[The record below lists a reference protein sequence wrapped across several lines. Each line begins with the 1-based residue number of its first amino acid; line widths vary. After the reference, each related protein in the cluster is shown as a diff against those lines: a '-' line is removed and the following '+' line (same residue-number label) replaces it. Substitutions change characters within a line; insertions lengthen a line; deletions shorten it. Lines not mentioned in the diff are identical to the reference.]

1 MMSQQIKDAFKKIE
15 NITAQVENNLDNGAN
30 TQQLV
35 KYFYTIKEI
44 IIKTKIDLKIINES
58 KM

>member
-1 MMSQQIKDAFKKIE
+1 MMSQQIKDAFKEIE

-35 KYFYTIKEI
+35 KYSLIFPLLSFPI
-44 IIKTKIDLKIINES
+44 IYINIL
-58 KM
+58 